1 MFSAI
6 FWYNNIMLYKQ
17 GYDSPVGEMTLLAD
31 EKALLGAWF
40 VGQKYDLRGFEQ
52 AELLEEDTAVL
63 QEAKKWLD
71 AYFAGEDLAP
81 FPALAPKGTAF
92 QQRVWEYLLTIPT
105 GEARTY
111 GQIAANLSCKSS
123 QAIGGAVGRNP
134 VSIFIPCHRV
144 LGADGSLTGYAGGL
158 DRKSWLLAHEKRR

>member
-6 FWYNNIMLYKQ
+6 FWYNNSMFYKQ
-17 GYDSPVGEMTLLAD
+17 YYDSPLGQLTLLAD
-31 EKALLGAWF
+31 EKSLLGAWF
-40 VGQKYDLRGFEQ
+40 VDQKYELHGFETVS
-52 AELLEEDTAVL
+52 LREEDTSVL

-81 FPALAPKGTAF
+81 FPELAPQGTAF
-92 QQRVWEYLLTIPT
+92 QQRVWDCLLTIPA
-105 GEARTY
+105 GETLTY
-111 GQIAANLSCKSS
+111 GQIAEHLSCKSS

-144 LGADGSLTGYAGGL
+144 VGADGNLTGYAGGL